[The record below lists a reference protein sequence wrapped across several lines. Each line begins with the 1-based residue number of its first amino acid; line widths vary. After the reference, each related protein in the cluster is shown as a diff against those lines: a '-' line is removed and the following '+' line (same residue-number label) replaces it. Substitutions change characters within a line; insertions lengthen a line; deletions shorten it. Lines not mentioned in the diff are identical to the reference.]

1 MRKDYTLG
9 EWLETWLEYYVE
21 PSALAPSTKACYNR
35 AVRSVPASLGSIWV
49 IDIAPLDCLCW
60 IQSVARTHPRAAQL
74 DRVMLSRALLVA
86 RKLHLTDFVLDE
98 DTCPQVVHHAQKAVV
113 LTLPELLRYMDAA
126 ALMDSATV
134 LLLCCCGLRRGE
146 ALAASRADLS
156 ADGILTVQHQRGDSR
171 ELHPLKSK
179 HSYRRIALPDNVLD
193 CIRMRPLT
201 LSGLFY
207 EGSMHKVYTDRHS
220 VTQRLSLPPVT
231 LHGLRHSVATAAV
244 LGGEPVKLVQ
254 GCLGHASFAL
264 TADLYA
270 DHLPDTSAVCKHL
283 FV

>member
-9 EWLETWLEYYVE
+9 EWLDVWLEYYVE

-35 AVRSVPASLGSIWV
+35 AVRALPASLGSIWV

-74 DRVMLSRALLVA
+74 DRVML
-86 RKLHLTDFVLDE
+86 
-98 DTCPQVVHHAQKAVV
+98 
-113 LTLPELLRYMDAA
+113 
-126 ALMDSATV
+126 
-134 LLLCCCGLRRGE
+134 
-146 ALAASRADLS
+146 SRADLS

-207 EGSMHKVYTDRHS
+207 EGSMHKVYTDHHS

>member
-9 EWLETWLEYYVE
+9 EWLDVWLEYYVE

-35 AVRSVPASLGSIWV
+35 AVRALPASLGSIWV

-74 DRVMLSRALLVA
+74 DRVMLSRALLFA
-86 RKLHLTDFVLDE
+86 RKLHLTDCVLDE

-156 ADGILTVQHQRGDSR
+156 ADGVLTVQHQRGDSR

-207 EGSMHKVYTDRHS
+207 EGSVCTRCTQTITASHS
-220 VTQRLSLPPVT
+220 GFLCRL
-231 LHGLRHSVATAAV
+231 
-244 LGGEPVKLVQ
+244 
-254 GCLGHASFAL
+254 
-264 TADLYA
+264 
-270 DHLPDTSAVCKHL
+270 
-283 FV
+283 